1 MDLNEMRNRLAA
13 MQSKQSGKGG
23 GEKKSVFWKPS
34 IGKQVIRVV
43 PNKYNKKN
51 PFTEVY
57 FHYGIGKNTMISPIN
72 WGDKD
77 PIVEFAKQLRG
88 TSDKENW
95 RLAKKLDPK
104 MRVFVPVIVRG
115 EESEGVRLWQFGK
128 ELYMDFLN
136 LADNEDVGDF
146 TDVMSGRD
154 ITLTTVGPEVTG
166 TSYNKTTIMPKVK
179 QTPLADD
186 KQTTESLLN
195 NQPNPLE
202 VFKKY
207 SYDEMK
213 ASLQEW
219 LTPEDEES
227 NGDGYE
233 EGEIID
239 EEPKKTSVKPYA
251 LKTPSSEKK
260 NKVDK
265 FDSLFEE
272 GNEVDDLPF

>member
-1 MDLNEMRNRLAA
+1 MDLNEMKNRLSA

-23 GEKKSVFWKPS
+23 GEKKSIFWKPS
-34 IGKQVIRVV
+34 VGKQVIRVV
-43 PNKYNKKN
+43 PSKYNKTI
-51 PFTEVY
+51 PFTEMY
-57 FHYGIGKNTMISPIN
+57 FHYGIGKNTMVSPIN
-72 WGDKD
+72 WGEKD
-77 PIVEFAKQLRG
+77 PIVEFSKQLRT

-104 MRVFVPVIVRG
+104 MRIFAPVIVRG
-115 EESEGVRLWQFGK
+115 EETEGIKLWQFGK

-146 TDVMSGRD
+146 TDVMIGRD

-179 QTPLADD
+179 ETPLAGD
-186 KQTTESLLN
+186 KTTIESLLE
-195 NQPNPLE
+195 NQPNPMD

-213 ASLQEW
+213 LALQEW
-219 LTPEDEES
+219 LTPEDE
-227 NGDGYE
+227 YE
-233 EGEIID
+233 EGAIID
-239 EEPKKTSVKPYA
+239 DEKEEKAPLISPEKAYSI
-251 LKTPSSEKK
+251 KTPAAAQVSKA
-260 NKVDK
+260 DK

-272 GNEVDDLPF
+272 ESDDLPF

>member
-1 MDLNEMRNRLAA
+1 MDLNEMRNRLSA
-13 MQSKQSGKGG
+13 MQSKQSGKGS

-34 IGKQVIRVV
+34 VGKQVVRVV
-43 PNKYNKKN
+43 PSKYNKKN
-51 PFTEVY
+51 PFTEMY
-57 FHYGIGKNTMISPIN
+57 FHYGIGKNTMVSPIN
-72 WGDKD
+72 FGEKD
-77 PIVEFAKQLRG
+77 PIVEFAKQLRT

-104 MRVFVPVIVRG
+104 MRIFVPVLVRG
-115 EESEGVRLWQFGK
+115 EESEGVKLWQFGK

-166 TSYNKTTIMPKVK
+166 TNYNKTTIMPKVK
-179 QTPLADD
+179 ETQLADS
-186 KQTTESLLN
+186 KTAIEALLE
-195 NQPNPLE
+195 NQPNPME

-213 ASLQEW
+213 TALQEW
-219 LTPEDEES
+219 LTPEDEEGS
-227 NGDGYE
+227 
-233 EGEIID
+233 IID
-239 EEPKKTSVKPYA
+239 DEKEEEVIPQSTGKTYSI
-251 LKTPSSEKK
+251 KTPATV
-260 NKVDK
+260 KVSKADK

-272 GNEVDDLPF
+272 EDDDLPF

>member
-1 MDLNEMRNRLAA
+1 MDLNEMKNRLSA
-13 MQSKQSGKGG
+13 MQSKSAGKGG

-34 IGKQVIRVV
+34 VGKQIVRVV
-43 PNKYNKKN
+43 PSKYNKKN
-51 PFTEVY
+51 PFTEMY
-57 FHYGIGKNTMISPIN
+57 FHYGIGKNTMVSPIN

-77 PIVEFAKQLRG
+77 PIVEFAKQLRS

-104 MRVFVPVIVRG
+104 MRIFVPVVVRG
-115 EESEGVRLWQFGK
+115 EEAEGVKLWQFGK

-166 TSYNKTTIMPKVK
+166 TNYNKTTIMPKVK
-179 QTPLADD
+179 ETQLAAD
-186 KQTTESLLN
+186 KAEIEALLE
-195 NQPNPLE
+195 NQPNPME

-207 SYDEMK
+207 SFDDMK
-213 ASLQEW
+213 QALQEH
-219 LTPEDEES
+219 LTPEDE
-227 NGDGYE
+227 YE
-233 EGEIID
+233 EGAIID
-239 EEPKKTSVKPYA
+239 DEKEEEVAPQSTGKTYSI
-251 LKTPSSEKK
+251 KTPAAV
-260 NKVDK
+260 KVSKADK

-272 GNEVDDLPF
+272 EDDDLPF